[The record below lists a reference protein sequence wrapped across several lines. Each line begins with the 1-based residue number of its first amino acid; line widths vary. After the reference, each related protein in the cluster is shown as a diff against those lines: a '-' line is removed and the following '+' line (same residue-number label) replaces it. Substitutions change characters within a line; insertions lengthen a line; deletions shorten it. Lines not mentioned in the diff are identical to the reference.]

1 MDWPSLIGRIGGG
14 FVVKASVI
22 VLALIV
28 ASEVYSFV
36 SSFVGRVSDV
46 LQ

>member
-14 FVVKASVI
+14 FAVKVAVAVVAF
-22 VLALIV
+22 IV

-36 SSFVGRVSDV
+36 SSLSGSVTNA